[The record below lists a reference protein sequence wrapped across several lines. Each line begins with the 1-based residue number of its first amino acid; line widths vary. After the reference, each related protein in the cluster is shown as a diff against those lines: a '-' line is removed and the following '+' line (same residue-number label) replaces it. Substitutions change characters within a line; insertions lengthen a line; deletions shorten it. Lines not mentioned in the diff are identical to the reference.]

1 MTHAIQ
7 VFIHT
12 NPFKPDLPQ
21 YSGSDCVAIPAGTSD
36 TLKLNQIAQKALK
49 SIFKD
54 GYEYKKC
61 GVVLSGIE
69 SSSTQAQ
76 LDWIDPGDSDKR
88 IELMRCVDAL
98 NSVPASTHIPI
109 GYNQ

>member
-1 MTHAIQ
+1 M
-7 VFIHT
+7 
-12 NPFKPDLPQ
+12 
-21 YSGSDCVAIPAGTSD
+21 
-36 TLKLNQIAQKALK
+36 NQIAQRALK

-54 GYEYKKC
+54 GYEFKKC

-76 LDWIDPGDSDKR
+76 LDWINPGDSDKR

-98 NSVPASTHIPI
+98 NSRFGRGSIKVGTEAL
-109 GYNQ
+109 NQAWSMRRDKLSPKYTTQFTDLLRI